1 MSPSAEPQMIPSV
14 REAAVAR
21 LGGLQAAD
29 VLIIGGGVNG
39 AGTLRDLALNGVSA
53 VLIDTG
59 DFCAGAS
66 SASSRMAHG
75 GLRYLEGREFRLVAE
90 SARERNLLL
99 HDAPHLVRPL
109 EIVVPLET
117 LVSGLPQAM
126 LRFAGLSRRS
136 GPLSLAALEGALA
149 LYEHLGAKFRALP
162 RHRTVLKRGAFP
174 AGLDAGTRA
183 VVSYYDGE
191 IVNPEGLIFEMLGEA
206 ADAGNVAAVNHITWS
221 AAAGAV
227 SVTDAVSGHTVALR
241 PRVIVNATGAAIDA
255 VNARL
260 GLKTQLVRGVKGAH
274 LVIAHP
280 RLFERMAGRAF
291 YFDDGHGRMVISLPV
306 AGTILMGTTEVE
318 TADPGDRGVAGSE
331 VDYLLGALG
340 RLFSDIPVGR
350 EHVVAVTSGIRPLQA
365 GGGGNATQAAR
376 DHALVEH
383 TAAGRPVISLVG
395 GKWTTFRGF
404 AEQATDCVLKHLGRT
419 RTTGTAQ
426 RAYPG
431 AAPVDAAAL
440 AGETGLPPARIAGLV
455 ARYGA
460 LARPV
465 AAFCAAAPD
474 RMLAGRTDYSRREI
488 LWLVQAR
495 MAQRLDDLVLRRTGL
510 VVTGTLGRET
520 VADMG
525 HCLALALGRDV
536 AWAEAEIARAVADP
550 RILGFAG
557 GGVTASARGTAA
569 SACGESVSACGGPES
584 GGGGRHEP
592 A

>member
-1 MSPSAEPQMIPSV
+1 MSILPEPKMIPSA
-14 REAAVAR
+14 RDAAFAR
-21 LGGLQAAD
+21 LGRLTMPE

-39 AGTLRDLALNGVSA
+39 VGTLRDLALNGVSA
-53 VLIDTG
+53 VLLDAG

-99 HDAPHLVRPL
+99 HNAPHLVRPL

-117 LVSGLPQAM
+117 LFSGLPQAV

-162 RHRTVLKRGAFP
+162 RHRTVLKRSSFP
-174 AGLDAGTRA
+174 PGLDAGTRA

-206 ADAGNVAAVNHITWS
+206 ADAGDVAAVNHVTWS
-221 AAAGAV
+221 PVA
-227 SVTDAVSGHTVALR
+227 DAIAIADPSSGQTVAVR
-241 PRVIVNATGAAIDA
+241 PRVIVNAAGAAIDA

-260 GLKTQLVRGVKGAH
+260 GLATRLIRGVKGAH

-280 RLFERMAGRAF
+280 ALFQRMAGRAF
-291 YFDDGHGRMVISLPV
+291 YFDDGRGRMVIALPV
-306 AGTILMGTTEVE
+306 SGTILMGTTEVD
-318 TADPGDRGVAGSE
+318 TIDPDDRDVADRE
-331 VDYLLGALG
+331 VDYLLAALK
-340 RLFSDIPVGR
+340 RLFSDITVGR
-350 EHVVAVTSGIRPLQA
+350 EHVAAVTSGIRPLQA
-365 GGGGNATQAAR
+365 GDGGSATQAAR

-383 TAAGRPVISLVG
+383 SAAGRPVISLVG

-404 AEQATDCVLKHLGRT
+404 AEQAADCVLKHLGRA
-419 RTTGTAQ
+419 RTAQ
-426 RAYPG
+426 TARRAYPG

-440 AGETGLPPARIAGLV
+440 AGETGLPPARVAGLV
-455 ARYGA
+455 ERYGA

-474 RMLAGRTDYSRREI
+474 RMLAGRNDYSRREI
-488 LWLVQAR
+488 FWLVRAR
-495 MAQRLDDLVLRRTGL
+495 MAQRLDDLVLRRTRL
-510 VVTGTLGRET
+510 VVTGTLRRET
-520 VADMG
+520 VDDMG
-525 HCLALALGRDV
+525 HCLAAALGRDA

-550 RILGFAG
+550 RILGLAGNGSAG
-557 GGVTASARGTAA
+557 GGGK
-569 SACGESVSACGGPES
+569 
-584 GGGGRHEP
+584 HEP

>member
-1 MSPSAEPQMIPSV
+1 MSILPEPKMIPSA
-14 REAAVAR
+14 RDAAFAR
-21 LGGLQAAD
+21 LGRLTMPE

-39 AGTLRDLALNGVSA
+39 VGTLRDLALNGVSA
-53 VLIDTG
+53 VLLDAG

-99 HDAPHLVRPL
+99 HNAPHLVRPL

-117 LVSGLPQAM
+117 LFSGLPQAV

-162 RHRTVLKRGAFP
+162 RHRTVLKRSSFP
-174 AGLDAGTRA
+174 PGLDAGTRA

-206 ADAGNVAAVNHITWS
+206 ADAGDVAAVNHVTWS
-221 AAAGAV
+221 PVA
-227 SVTDAVSGHTVALR
+227 DAIAIADPSSGQTVAVR
-241 PRVIVNATGAAIDA
+241 PRVIVNAAGAAIDA

-260 GLKTQLVRGVKGAH
+260 GLATRLIRGVKGAH

-280 RLFERMAGRAF
+280 ALFQRMAGRAF
-291 YFDDGHGRMVISLPV
+291 YFDDGRGRMVIALPV
-306 AGTILMGTTEVE
+306 SGTILMGTTEVD
-318 TADPGDRGVAGSE
+318 TADPDDRNVADRE
-331 VDYLLGALG
+331 VDYLLAALK
-340 RLFSDIPVGR
+340 RLFSDITVGR
-350 EHVVAVTSGIRPLQA
+350 EHVAAVTSGIRPLQA
-365 GGGGNATQAAR
+365 GDGGSATQAAR

-404 AEQATDCVLKHLGRT
+404 AEQAADCVLKHLGRA
-419 RTTGTAQ
+419 RTAQ
-426 RAYPG
+426 TARRAYPG

-440 AGETGLPPARIAGLV
+440 AGETGLPPARVAGLV
-455 ARYGA
+455 ERYGA

-474 RMLAGRTDYSRREI
+474 RMLAGRNDYSRREI
-488 LWLVQAR
+488 FWLVRAR
-495 MAQRLDDLVLRRTGL
+495 MAQRLDDLVLRRTRL
-510 VVTGTLGRET
+510 VVTGTLRRET
-520 VADMG
+520 VDDMG
-525 HCLALALGRDV
+525 HCLAAALGRDA

-550 RILGFAG
+550 RILGLAGNGSAG
-557 GGVTASARGTAA
+557 GGGK
-569 SACGESVSACGGPES
+569 
-584 GGGGRHEP
+584 HEP